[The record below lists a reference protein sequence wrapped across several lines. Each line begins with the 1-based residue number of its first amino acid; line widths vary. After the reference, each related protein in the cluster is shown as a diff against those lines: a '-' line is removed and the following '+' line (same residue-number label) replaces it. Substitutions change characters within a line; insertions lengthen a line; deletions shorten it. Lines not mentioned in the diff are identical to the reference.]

1 MNKDLL
7 SLLNDVKENEDNL
20 PQNHYDRVLLIDGLN
35 LFFRN
40 FAMLNMVNPAGVHVG
55 GLGGFLRS
63 LGALIRQIQPTSV
76 YVVFDG
82 AGSSTNR
89 KNLLPEYKS
98 GRNLSRITNWEVF
111 ENLDEEHEAKIDQIV
126 RLIQYLKQLPVNVLT
141 MDKVEADDIISYV
154 AQTIDK
160 KYNGKSFIVSSDKDF
175 LQIINDNIM
184 VYRPIEKKI
193 YTKETVMDKFKVLSE
208 NFILY
213 KTLMGDSSDKVPG
226 VKGLGPKKFEKLFPE
241 LREERL
247 SLDDIFDIA
256 ARKHKDNVIYS
267 RIVFGESD
275 LRKNYKIMD
284 LENPLLSENDE
295 AVLQE
300 VIEAEVPDLNSRV
313 FMTLYNE
320 DQLGGMIRNVDFW
333 LNDNFAQLKKVTND
347 A

>member
-7 SLLNDVKENEDNL
+7 SLLNDVKENEDTL
-20 PQNHYDRVLLIDGLN
+20 PQNHTDRVLFIDGLN

-82 AGSSTNR
+82 VGSSTNR

-111 ENLDEEHEAKIDQIV
+111 ENLDEEHEAKVDQIV
-126 RLIQYLKQLPVNVLT
+126 RVIQYLKQLPVNVLT
-141 MDKVEADDIISYV
+141 MNKVEADDIISYL

-175 LQIINDNIM
+175 LQLINDNIM
-184 VYRPIEKKI
+184 VYRPIEKSI
-193 YTKETVMDKFKVLSE
+193 YTREKVMEKFNVLTE

-241 LREERL
+241 LKEKKL
-247 SLDDIFDIA
+247 TLDDILDIA
-256 ARKHKDNVIYS
+256 ALKHKDNVIYS
-267 RIVFGESD
+267 RIVLGESD
-275 LRKNYKIMD
+275 LRKNYTIMD
-284 LENPLLSENDE
+284 LENPLLSDDDKV
-295 AVLQE
+295 ALVKA
-300 VIEAEVPDLNSRV
+300 IEEDVPDLNTKV
-313 FMTLYNE
+313 FMELYNE

-333 LNDNFAQLKKVTND
+333 LNDNFAQFKKVAND

>member
-7 SLLNDVKENEDNL
+7 SLLNDVKENEDTL
-20 PQNHYDRVLLIDGLN
+20 PQNHTDRVLFIDGLN

-76 YVVFDG
+76 YVIFDG

-111 ENLDEEHEAKIDQIV
+111 ENLDEEHEAKVDQIV
-126 RLIQYLKQLPVNVLT
+126 RVIQYLKQLPVNVLT
-141 MDKVEADDIISYV
+141 MDKVEADDIISYL

-175 LQIINDNIM
+175 LQLINDNIM
-184 VYRPIEKKI
+184 VYRPIEKSI
-193 YTKETVMDKFKVLSE
+193 YTREKVMDKFKVLTE

-241 LREERL
+241 LKEKKL
-247 SLDDIFDIA
+247 TLDDILDIA
-256 ARKHKDNVIYS
+256 ALKHKENVIYS
-267 RIVFGESD
+267 RIVLGESD
-275 LRKNYKIMD
+275 LRKNYTIMD
-284 LENPLLSENDE
+284 LENPLLSDDDKV
-295 AVLQE
+295 ALTKA
-300 VIEAEVPDLNSRV
+300 IEEDVPDLNPKM
-313 FMTLYNE
+313 FMQLYNE

-333 LNDNFAQLKKVTND
+333 LNDNFSNFKKVIND